1 MATIIQLT
9 DSCGGHNKL
18 YLNADN
24 IRYFD
29 MLENGATKI
38 TKIYLIDQDYAID
51 VTESAE
57 EVMRLI
63 NN

>member
-24 IRYFD
+24 IRYFHTIGN
-29 MLENGATKI
+29 MTKN
-38 TKIYLIDQDYAID
+38 YLINQDYAID

-57 EVMRLI
+57 EVARLI

>member
-1 MATIIQLT
+1 MAKIIKLS
-9 DSCGGHNKL
+9 DSCNITRKL

-24 IRYFD
+24 IQYFHTIGN
-29 MLENGATKI
+29 M
-38 TKIYLIDQDYAID
+38 TKIYLINQEYAID

-57 EVMRLI
+57 EVARLI

>member
-1 MATIIQLT
+1 
-9 DSCGGHNKL
+9 
-18 YLNADN
+18 
-24 IRYFD
+24 

>member
-1 MATIIQLT
+1 MAKIIQLT
-9 DSCGGHNKL
+9 DSCGRNQKL

-24 IRYFD
+24 IRYFHR
-29 MLENGATKI
+29 NGDD

-57 EVMRLI
+57 AVMRLI

>member
-1 MATIIQLT
+1 MAKIIKLS
-9 DSCGGHNKL
+9 DSYNITRKL

-24 IRYFD
+24 IRYFHTIGN
-29 MLENGATKI
+29 M
-38 TKIYLIDQDYAID
+38 TKIYLINQEYAID

-57 EVMRLI
+57 EVARLI